1 MVIVLMGVAGAGKT
15 TVGRRLAERLN
26 WLFCDGDGFHS
37 AMNIDKM
44 KRGDPLTD
52 EDRRAWLE
60 ELRRA
65 IAQWVRQ
72 RVNVV
77 LACSLL
83 KRSYRETVIDSHHG
97 DVKLVYL
104 QAGRSLLEQR
114 LTSRSGHFAGISLL
128 DSQLEVLEEPT
139 DVLVLD
145 ASDSPE
151 QLVQHIRLA
160 LNLPASR

>member
-1 MVIVLMGVAGAGKT
+1 MDECMVIVLMGVAGAGKT

-44 KRGDPLTD
+44 KRGDALTD
-52 EDRRAWLE
+52 EDRRAWLD

-83 KRSYRETVIDSHHG
+83 KRSYRQTVIDSHQG

-104 QAGRSLLEQR
+104 QAGRSL
-114 LTSRSGHFAGISLL
+114 
-128 DSQLEVLEEPT
+128 
-139 DVLVLD
+139 
-145 ASDSPE
+145 
-151 QLVQHIRLA
+151 
-160 LNLPASR
+160 